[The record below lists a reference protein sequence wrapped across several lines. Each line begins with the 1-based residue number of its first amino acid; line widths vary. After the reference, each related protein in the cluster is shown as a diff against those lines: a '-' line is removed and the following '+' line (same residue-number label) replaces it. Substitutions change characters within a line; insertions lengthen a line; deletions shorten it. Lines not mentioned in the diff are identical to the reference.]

1 MCLLQ
6 FSCILFCFSDK
17 GSCKVVQKTVPDRLF
32 VKWRYSLDREAAGG
46 SEGQVRLGPGGDVPG
61 AEGGDEIGGRGGRED
76 GEVQPIPRVVKA
88 ECDHVSSLVTAGQ
101 TLTW

>member
-1 MCLLQ
+1 MCVY
-6 FSCILFCFSDK
+6 FNSVAFCFVFQTR
-17 GSCKVVQKTVPDRLF
+17 GVVKLYRRHCLTDCL
-32 VKWRYSLDREAAGG
+32 YSGGSLDREAAGG